1 MVSFFPFKPFSTCL
15 AFLQQTRYFGSF
27 PNAIWLGTGVS
38 DALCAAA
45 ALLMVAIA
53 VVNSTEVGSMGYL
66 QV

>member
-1 MVSFFPFKPFSTCL
+1 
-15 AFLQQTRYFGSF
+15 
-27 PNAIWLGTGVS
+27 LGTGVS